1 MINLDISNVWTCVS
15 LPELLG
21 SERELFDAHSRLRNN
36 QPDGPDFLGW
46 LGLPDSIT
54 ARLIHGIRRRAEQ
67 ICADCDVLVVCG
79 SGSAFEAARAAVD
92 CYCGSARNLLSRP
105 QIYFTG
111 ETLSGRQWVEL
122 GRLLEDKEYALH
134 MISPDGS
141 SLAANV
147 TARGLRWMMERKYGP
162 RTKERISVATNV
174 GTSLHK
180 MGQEEGYELFPMPRQ
195 MGGSDSGLTAAA
207 LIPMAAAGID
217 PLSVLEG
224 AAESYQSLDVR
235 SFDNPAWLYA
245 GARHLLPKKGR
256 SRELLCFFDHSLAGL
271 GRWWQRYVWQHEGRQ
286 GGGICPE
293 TVLLPGELDAMEDMA
308 CAMGS
313 GVFETLVHFDP
324 ISKQIPVEMDWKDYD
339 GLGFLSGRN
348 LDYVEGQTMAAMA
361 ETHNFEGVP
370 VLDVQ
375 AGELT
380 AQSLGEL
387 LYFFE
392 LSSAL
397 TAQTNG
403 VDPFAPGSRKTL
415 DAALENM
422 GKPQ

>member
-1 MINLDISNVWTCVS
+1 M
-15 LPELLG
+15 
-21 SERELFDAHSRLRNN
+21 
-36 QPDGPDFLGW
+36 
-46 LGLPDSIT
+46 
-54 ARLIHGIRRRAEQ
+54 
-67 ICADCDVLVVCG
+67 
-79 SGSAFEAARAAVD
+79 
-92 CYCGSARNLLSRP
+92 
-105 QIYFTG
+105 
-111 ETLSGRQWVEL
+111 
-122 GRLLEDKEYALH
+122 
-134 MISPDGS
+134 
-141 SLAANV
+141 
-147 TARGLRWMMERKYGP
+147 
-162 RTKERISVATNV
+162 
-174 GTSLHK
+174 
-180 MGQEEGYELFPMPRQ
+180 
-195 MGGSDSGLTAAA
+195 
-207 LIPMAAAGID
+207 
-217 PLSVLEG
+217 
-224 AAESYQSLDVR
+224 
-235 SFDNPAWLYA
+235 
-245 GARHLLPKKGR
+245 
-256 SRELLCFFDHSLAGL
+256 
-271 GRWWQRYVWQHEGRQ
+271 
-286 GGGICPE
+286 
-293 TVLLPGELDAMEDMA
+293 LLPGELDAMEDMA

-339 GLGFLSGRN
+339 GLGFVSGRN
-348 LDYVEGQTMAAMA
+348 LDYVESQTMAAMA